1 MFELPITKESKEF
14 LCLIYEE
21 YLIRR
26 RTMSKDLSVKFSE
39 YPEIVLKYINES
51 DCHSCVEELK
61 NIGYFKTDV
70 LGRFFLTDKAITFM
84 ENRFKKGISELAEF
98 LNLIKL

>member
-21 YLIRR
+21 YLIRH
-26 RTMSKDLSVKFSE
+26 RTMSKDLAATFPE
-39 YPEIVLKYINES
+39 YPDIVLEYINES
-51 DCHSCVEELK
+51 DCHCCVEELK

-70 LGRFFLTDKAITFM
+70 LGGFFLTDKAITFM
-84 ENRFKKGISELAEF
+84 ENRFKKGISEVMEF
-98 LNLIKL
+98 IASIL